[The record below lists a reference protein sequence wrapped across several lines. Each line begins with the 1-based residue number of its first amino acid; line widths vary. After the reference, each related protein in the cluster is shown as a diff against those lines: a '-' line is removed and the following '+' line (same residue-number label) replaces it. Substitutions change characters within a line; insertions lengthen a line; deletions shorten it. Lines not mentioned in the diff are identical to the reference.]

1 MRPLGHQ
8 RRSVVQ
14 ISAVQGS
21 MFQLCASYF
30 ISINPRFQWCAIYF
44 TSVNPRLQ
52 HYKSFFI
59 SANPRFSVLQDLS
72 GFFGH
77 QHYTMVSTVQGN
89 IVQGPIV
96 YIRCNFL
103 WHNYDFWSLRTLK
116 SINWNIPKR
125 SMDLDL
131 SLVVMAKFYSTFSNC
146 FIYLLFSTRRPP

>member
-1 MRPLGHQ
+1 MWHIIPLTYLNI
-8 RRSVVQ
+8 RVWNENTISVVVCKVVR
-14 ISAVQGS
+14 ILSCKLKTIPNKLIGS
-21 MFQLCASYF
+21 D
-30 ISINPRFQWCAIYF
+30 FQWF
-44 TSVNPRLQ
+44 KNTFSQPN
-52 HYKSFFI
+52 FI
-59 SANPRFSVLQDLS
+59 PSHTL
-72 GFFGH
+72 
-77 QHYTMVSTVQGN
+77 
-89 IVQGPIV
+89 